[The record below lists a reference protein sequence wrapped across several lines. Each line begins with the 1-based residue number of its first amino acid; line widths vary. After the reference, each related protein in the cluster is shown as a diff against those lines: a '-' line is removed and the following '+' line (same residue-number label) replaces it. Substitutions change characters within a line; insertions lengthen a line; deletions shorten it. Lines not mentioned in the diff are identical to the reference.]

1 MPQPTDQAAASSA
14 AKTTAAA
21 NPTAAAQ
28 PRPAASAR
36 RELTA
41 TGLSLGYDGHRIV
54 DGLDLAIEPGAITVI
69 VGANASGKSTL
80 LRGLARLLPPQAG
93 AVTLDGRNIAGL
105 PSRQVATI
113 VGLLPQQPI
122 APEGIGVADLVGRGR
137 YPHQG
142 WFRHWSST
150 DDAIV
155 AEAMAATQ
163 TLELASRRMEELSGG
178 QRQRVWIAMALAQK
192 PDILLL
198 DEPTTF
204 LDVTHQVEVLDL
216 LHELNHEQG
225 TTVVMVLHDLNL
237 AARYADRLVV
247 MRQGTIIAEGP
258 PAQVLTEAVVLEA
271 FGLTARIIADPVC
284 GSPLVV
290 PIGRFHGTA

>member
-1 MPQPTDQAAASSA
+1 
-14 AKTTAAA
+14 
-21 NPTAAAQ
+21 
-28 PRPAASAR
+28 
-36 RELTA
+36 
-41 TGLSLGYDGHRIV
+41 
-54 DGLDLAIEPGAITVI
+54 
-69 VGANASGKSTL
+69 
-80 LRGLARLLPPQAG
+80 
-93 AVTLDGRNIAGL
+93 
-105 PSRQVATI
+105 
-113 VGLLPQQPI
+113 
-122 APEGIGVADLVGRGR
+122 
-137 YPHQG
+137 
-142 WFRHWSST
+142 
-150 DDAIV
+150 
-155 AEAMAATQ
+155 MAATQ

-216 LHELNHEQG
+216 LHEQNHDQG

-247 MRQGTIIAEGP
+247 MRQGKIIAEGP

-271 FGLTARIIADPVC
+271 FGLTARVIPDPVC
-284 GSPLVV
+284 GSPMVV